1 MRPLL
6 KSLGKDIEDAGPP
19 SDIVSLMKQMIL
31 FHLRVFFSKAWSKFS
46 GEKPL
51 SEYTIFL
58 SIMQCFKNISWWE
71 STFKSN
77 CLLNSEKKK
86 LEVALYH
93 NNFYIVKPLGNKP
106 GKYKTSGLLISYYQI
121 LCMHIWRICH
131 WFLTKTSNLCHT
143 SGNFDTRNRDCSYTF
158 FQLLFC

>member
-1 MRPLL
+1 MQDHHQTLFLLWNKWYYFIIESFFPKHEVNSVAKNHYRNIQYFYPLCNVL
-6 KSLGKDIEDAGPP
+6 KTYRDG
-19 SDIVSLMKQMIL
+19 
-31 FHLRVFFSKAWSKFS
+31 RVLLNLIA
-46 GEKPL
+46 
-51 SEYTIFL
+51 Y
-58 SIMQCFKNISWWE
+58 
-71 STFKSN
+71 

-143 SGNFDTRNRDCSYTF
+143 FGNFDTRNRDCSYTF